1 MQIPLDLFLIII
13 KKFVDEWD
21 LKDVSK
27 ILKKHLEISLEDY
40 VRKNKFK
47 KLKKSLG

>member
-1 MQIPLDLFLIII
+1 M
-13 KKFVDEWD
+13 KKFLDEAD

-47 KLKKSLG
+47 ISHRFDFVELTFH